1 MLLMKYFLLSTLLI
15 SSLILSQKS
24 FAQDY
29 DLENEISVNIDS
41 LFSNTHYLSLNKAL
55 LNPDKVYSLDLS
67 MQKMEEL
74 GDSISLFVNLESLDI
89 SFNRFKSLPE
99 SIISLPNLKYL
110 SISGCYDLETIP
122 DNLQKL
128 SNLEELRVEDM
139 MALPHDEIQRAIK
152 ALPWAKVYF

>member
-1 MLLMKYFLLSTLLI
+1 MKYYLLYTLLI

-29 DLENEISVNIDS
+29 DLENEVSVNIDS

-67 MQKMEEL
+67 MQKIEEL

>member
-1 MLLMKYFLLSTLLI
+1 MKYFLLSTLLI

-67 MQKMEEL
+67 MQKIEEL

>member
-1 MLLMKYFLLSTLLI
+1 MKYFLLSTLLI

-29 DLENEISVNIDS
+29 DLENEVSVNIDS

-67 MQKMEEL
+67 MQKIEEL

-89 SFNRFKSLPE
+89 SFNRFKTLPE

>member
-1 MLLMKYFLLSTLLI
+1 MKYYLLSTLLI
-15 SSLILSQKS
+15 FSLILSQKS

-29 DLENEISVNIDS
+29 DLENEVSVNIDS
-41 LFSNTHYLSLNKAL
+41 LFSNTHYLSLNKVL

-67 MQKMEEL
+67 MQKIEEL

-89 SFNRFKSLPE
+89 SFNRFKTLPE

>member
-1 MLLMKYFLLSTLLI
+1 MKYYLLSTLLI
-15 SSLILSQKS
+15 FSLILSQKS

-29 DLENEISVNIDS
+29 DLENEVSVNIDS

-67 MQKMEEL
+67 MQKIEEL

-89 SFNRFKSLPE
+89 SFNRFKTLPE

>member
-1 MLLMKYFLLSTLLI
+1 MKYYLLYTLLI

-29 DLENEISVNIDS
+29 DLENEVSVNIDS

-67 MQKMEEL
+67 MQKIEEL

-128 SNLEELRVEDM
+128 SIHYSPLDY
-139 MALPHDEIQRAIK
+139 P
-152 ALPWAKVYF
+152 

>member
-1 MLLMKYFLLSTLLI
+1 MKYFLLSTLLI

-29 DLENEISVNIDS
+29 DLENEVSVNIDS

-55 LNPDKVYSLDLS
+55 LNRDKVYSLDLS
-67 MQKMEEL
+67 MQKIEEL

>member
-110 SISGCYDLETIP
+110 SISGCYDLESIP

>member
-1 MLLMKYFLLSTLLI
+1 MKYFLLSTLLI

>member
-1 MLLMKYFLLSTLLI
+1 MKYYLLSTLLI

-24 FAQDY
+24 FAQNY
-29 DLENEISVNIDS
+29 DLENEVSVNIDS

-67 MQKMEEL
+67 MQKIEEL

-89 SFNRFKSLPE
+89 SFNRFKTLPE

>member
-1 MLLMKYFLLSTLLI
+1 MKYFLLSTLLI

-29 DLENEISVNIDS
+29 DLENEVSVNIDS

-67 MQKMEEL
+67 MQKIEEL

>member
-1 MLLMKYFLLSTLLI
+1 MKYYLLSTLLI

-29 DLENEISVNIDS
+29 DLENEVSVNIDS

-67 MQKMEEL
+67 MQKIEEL

-122 DNLQKL
+122 NNLQKL

>member
-1 MLLMKYFLLSTLLI
+1 MKYFLLSTLLI

-128 SNLEELRVEDM
+128 SNLEELRVED
-139 MALPHDEIQRAIK
+139 
-152 ALPWAKVYF
+152 

>member
-1 MLLMKYFLLSTLLI
+1 MKYYLLSTLLI
-15 SSLILSQKS
+15 FSLILSQKS

-29 DLENEISVNIDS
+29 DLENEVSVNIDS

-67 MQKMEEL
+67 MQKIEEL

-89 SFNRFKSLPE
+89 SFNRFKTLPE

-128 SNLEELRVEDM
+128 SNLEELRVVDM